1 MKIASIQTDIIWEN
15 SVANKVYYD
24 HLLKNIQQI
33 DLIVFPEMFTTGFS
47 TNNHEIAEL
56 AQGDTLKWMQ
66 EHARNLKTCIIGSV
80 AVKQGNNLYNRL
92 YVVKAN
98 EVKFYDKR
106 YLFSMAGEDKTFTKG
121 KKELIFDIN
130 SWKIKPLICYDLRFP
145 VWSKNKV
152 VEKNHQYDIL
162 IYIANWPQKRS
173 AAWTSL
179 LRARAIENS
188 SYVVGVNRLGID
200 GNNIKY
206 DGSSRVFD
214 FKGKRLDSFKKNK
227 SKIAISS
234 FSKTA
239 LNDYRKKFPVLSDAD
254 NFTFHFGSPK

>member
-56 AQGDTLKWMQ
+56 AEGDTLKWMQ

-106 YLFSMAGEDKTFTKG
+106 YLFSMAGEDKIFTKG

-130 SWKIKPLICYDLRFP
+130 GWKIKPLICYDLRFP

-152 VEKNHQYDIL
+152 IEKNHQYDIL
-162 IYIANWPQKRS
+162 IYIANWPQNGQQ
-173 AAWTSL
+173 L
-179 LRARAIENS
+179 GLR
-188 SYVVGVNRLGID
+188 Y
-200 GNNIKY
+200 
-206 DGSSRVFD
+206 
-214 FKGKRLDSFKKNK
+214 
-227 SKIAISS
+227 
-234 FSKTA
+234 
-239 LNDYRKKFPVLSDAD
+239 
-254 NFTFHFGSPK
+254 

>member
-56 AQGDTLKWMQ
+56 AEGDTLKWMQ

-106 YLFSMAGEDKTFTKG
+106 YLFSMAGEGKRFTKG
-121 KKELIFDIN
+121 KKKLIFDVN
-130 SWKIKPLICYDLRFP
+130 GWKIQPLICYDLRFP
-145 VWSKNKV
+145 VWSKNKH
-152 VEKNHQYDIL
+152 KNKEFSYDIL
-162 IYIANWPQKRS
+162 VYVANWPAARS
-173 AAWTSL
+173 DAWKAL
-179 LRARAIENS
+179 LKARAIENA
-188 SYVVGVNRLGID
+188 SYVIGVNRIGKDNNKID
-200 GNNIKY
+200 Y
-206 DGSSRVFD
+206 DGSSRVFNFQGNRID
-214 FKGKRLDSFKKNK
+214 KFEANNFHIEK
-227 SKIAISS
+227 SIFI
-234 FSKTA
+234 KTE
-239 LNDYRKKFPVLSDAD
+239 LNTYREKFPVLQDAD
-254 NFTFHFGSPK
+254 DFNLL